1 MEHKFTCEKCQKI
14 YSSSQSLCNHRRLK
28 HPEAVLSKMDN
39 MDDPMLSKMDN
50 IVHNIT
56 GDKNKC
62 DFCKKIYANR
72 HSKSKHMKI
81 CKFKLALDINDKN
94 TALIKSDDNKLT
106 GGNTTTIDTLNSNAI
121 NNGTINGT
129 LNNGTIN
136 NNITINNFNT
146 DNKEYFSDKFK
157 NKILNYFKN
166 NNKFHLPVPNVVQNL
181 KFNPNHKENNNMKI
195 TNMKNKVGQKYENN
209 KWIYCKKNDIFNDV
223 HKMAVKMI
231 EEWINEKPEDSQID
245 ILEGFNDYMKV
256 NQSYLKKVIY
266 EEINQLGYVYYKNY
280 MDNQLDD

>member
-1 MEHKFTCEKCQKI
+1 MEHKFTCEKCQKT
-14 YSSSQSLCNHRRLK
+14 YSSSQSLCNHRRIK
-28 HPEAVLSKMDN
+28 HRLPNEAVLEASEAI
-39 MDDPMLSKMDN
+39 LA
-50 IVHNIT
+50 
-56 GDKNKC
+56 DKKSVSINNLLICHYCDKKYSHRQSRYKHEKKC
-62 DFCKKIYANR
+62 
-72 HSKSKHMKI
+72 
-81 CKFKLALDINDKN
+81 LKN
-94 TALIKSDDNKLT
+94 TSLIKLENNSVTENQNQNKNQIVN
-106 GGNTTTIDTLNSNAI
+106 GTLNNGAI

-136 NNITINNFNT
+136 NITINNFNA
-146 DNKEYFSDKFK
+146 DNTEYFSDKFK

-166 NNKFHLPVPNVVQNL
+166 NDKFHLPVPNVVQNL

-209 KWIYCKKNDIFNDV
+209 KWIYCKKNDIFNDA

-231 EEWINEKPEDSQID
+231 EEWINEKPTDSKQD
-245 ILEGFNDYMKV
+245 ILDGFNDYLKV
-256 NQSYLKKVIY
+256 NRNYIKKVIF